1 MAHTVTKTSLDF
13 HPDRR
18 VDIEFDAPHV
28 SSDGGALLLAQLD
41 DRVGLC
47 EAVAG
52 FVPDERDPNLI
63 EHTRLEQLRQRV
75 FGLMLGYEDQN
86 DAAYRRID
94 PVFKAACRKL
104 ADGAHLSSQ
113 PTLSLF
119 ENAVDDEAIDKMR
132 DLLEFDWIRRLPDDQ
147 KTVILDVDSSGF
159 EAHGQQELV
168 AFNGYFDAHSF
179 HPLLVYDGQTGQL
192 VSVRLR
198 RGDASDGADAEDDLE
213 RIIKRLKRLRPDIAV
228 VVRADAGFARPGL
241 YRTLEALDE
250 QFGQVGY
257 LIGISKNSAFER
269 KLDQAMHQ
277 AIRHHDITGEKSRV
291 FGDFEHT
298 AQSWTRARHVVGKA
312 EVGSRGKNPRFVIT
326 NLDAFS
332 ARVLYRAYCQRGQAE
347 NFVKSFKNH
356 LFADR
361 LSCTKARANRFRLI
375 MCQVAYRLM
384 LALKANLVELAYAA
398 GAEKKELLKQTRQP
412 DQAQPAVN
420 RDDQSEDDAHFI
432 GLICRLAR
440 AQFDTI
446 RLLLLK
452 VAALVDQSTRR
463 IQVRMP
469 RSFAAAPVFA
479 RLTVKL
485 SRPPPD

>member
-13 HPDRR
+13 HPDLP
-18 VDIEFDAPHV
+18 VEIDFDAPHI
-28 SSDGGALLLAQLD
+28 SSDGGALLLARLD
-41 DRVGLC
+41 DRLGLC
-47 EAVAG
+47 EAVAS

-63 EHTRLEQLRQRV
+63 EHSRLEQLRQRV

-86 DAAYRRID
+86 DAEYRRID
-94 PVFKAACRKL
+94 PVLKAACRKL
-104 ADGAHLSSQ
+104 PDGAHLSSQ

-119 ENAVDDEAIDKMR
+119 DNAVDDEAVDKMR
-132 DLLEFDWIRRLPDDQ
+132 DLLEFDWIRRLPDDRE
-147 KTVILDVDSSGF
+147 TVILDVDSSGF
-159 EAHGQQELV
+159 KAHGQQELV

-198 RGDASDGADAEDDLE
+198 PGDASDGADAEDDLE
-213 RIIKRLKRLRPDIAV
+213 RIIKRLKVLRPDIAV
-228 VVRADAGFARPGL
+228 VVRADAGFAKPDL
-241 YRTLEALDE
+241 YRKLEALDE

-269 KLDQAMHQ
+269 KLDQAMRQ
-277 AIRHHDITGEKSRV
+277 AVRLHESTGKKSRV

-298 AQSWTRARHVVGKA
+298 AGSWKRARHVVGKA
-312 EVGSRGKNPRFVIT
+312 EVGPRGKNPRFVIT

-347 NFVKSFKNH
+347 NLVKSFKNH

-361 LSCTKARANRFRLI
+361 LSCTKAQANRFRLI
-375 MCQVAYRLM
+375 MCQLAYRLM
-384 LALKANLVELAYAA
+384 LALKAKLVELADAA
-398 GAEKKELLKQTRQP
+398 GAEQDEPPDQTRQP
-412 DQAQPAVN
+412 DQAQPAVEH
-420 RDDQSEDDAHFI
+420 DDESEDGAGFI
-432 GLICRLAR
+432 GMICHLAR

-463 IQVRMP
+463 IHVRMP
-469 RSFAAAPVFA
+469 RNFAAATVFA
-479 RLTVKL
+479 RLADDFR
-485 SRPPPD
+485 RPPPD